1 MDGSIRCG
9 VALPAH
15 AITAAPRISLSRR
28 AGAADGRRREVDRD
42 GRGASRGGSRG
53 EEVVNMP
60 VSVVIPTIGRES
72 VVRAVESALAQTVPV
87 SVTVVVDDPAALD
100 IVTDSVAARNVTVI
114 GTPGRIGGSA
124 ARNLG
129 ADVSGGEYIA
139 YLDDDDWWEPDKI
152 EKQLAA
158 ARDRTAG
165 KRVLVAS
172 GMYFHRADS
181 VTEIPSHPYDGRG
194 DVASYLVARPR
205 LRFGTHALQTSGLLI
220 GRELHECVRWD
231 ESLPKHQDW
240 DYIVRALQKPGSEF
254 VWVPEALVHVQQ
266 DSNGSISKKADHRA
280 SLRWLDVHG
289 AAMSGRAR
297 ADFACTHVLRAAL
310 AERSLRG
317 VGRSLSVIA
326 RSGAPHGAAVIVGLS
341 GVC

>member
-1 MDGSIRCG
+1 
-9 VALPAH
+9 
-15 AITAAPRISLSRR
+15 
-28 AGAADGRRREVDRD
+28 
-42 GRGASRGGSRG
+42 
-53 EEVVNMP
+53 VNMP

-72 VVRAVESALAQTVPV
+72 VVRAVESALAQTAPV
-87 SVTVVVDDPAALD
+87 TVTVVVDDPSALD
-100 IVTDSVAARNVTVI
+100 TVTERVGARGVTVI

-129 ADVSGGEYIA
+129 ADASRGEYIA
-139 YLDDDDWWEPDKI
+139 YLDDDDWWEPEKI
-152 EKQLAA
+152 EKQLTA
-158 ARDRTAG
+158 ARSRAAG
-165 KRVLVAS
+165 GRVLVAT
-172 GMYFHRADS
+172 GMYFHRAGS
-181 VTEIPSHPYDGRG
+181 VTEIPSRPYEGRG
-194 DVASYLVARPR
+194 DVASYLVSRPR

-220 GRELHECVRWD
+220 SRELHERVRWD
-231 ESLPKHQDW
+231 DSLPKHQDW
-240 DYIVRALQKPGSEF
+240 DYIARAMQIPGCEF

-266 DSNGSISKKADHRA
+266 DSRGSISKKADHRA

-289 AAMSGRAR
+289 PGMSGRAR

-341 GVC
+341 GVR

>member
-1 MDGSIRCG
+1 M
-9 VALPAH
+9 
-15 AITAAPRISLSRR
+15 
-28 AGAADGRRREVDRD
+28 
-42 GRGASRGGSRG
+42 
-53 EEVVNMP
+53 NMP

-100 IVTDSVAARNVTVI
+100 TVTDSVAARNVTVI

-129 ADVSGGEYIA
+129 ADASGGEYIA

-289 AAMSGRAR
+289 PAMSGRAR